1 MGELDGTRKRIRV
14 ELLWFHS
21 QIVIVMAG
29 DEKSLHSTWL
39 CISLASSKP
48 IVCCLCRPT
57 LLLLLANLDLW
68 PHFWAKTP
76 NCLGCL
82 GYEVLPPADFHG
94 NFSQGFDS
102 FPTES
107 ISQTACPTRIFH
119 SFNYSTSPPESL
131 FKKKDHV
138 TQQNLL
144 VFSVQKRS
152 KSLNHQAV
160 VFSINKNID
169 ELRNLILA
177 VRLLAMYW
185 TSKFELLRGCSV
197 PKRFSHVLALSATQW
212 VQERVIFDLHPTFGS
227 ERMNVLII

>member
-1 MGELDGTRKRIRV
+1 MRISAKGLFPFLAWLRHLSHISHRV
-14 ELLWFHS
+14 
-21 QIVIVMAG
+21 
-29 DEKSLHSTWL
+29 
-39 CISLASSKP
+39 P
-48 IVCCLCRPT
+48 IPRP
-57 LLLLLANLDLW
+57 
-68 PHFWAKTP
+68 P
-76 NCLGCL
+76 
-82 GYEVLPPADFHG
+82 
-94 NFSQGFDS
+94 
-102 FPTES
+102 
-107 ISQTACPTRIFH
+107 CPTRMFPFIQLFR
-119 SFNYSTSPPESL
+119 SPPESL

-144 VFSVQKRS
+144 VFSVQKWS

-212 VQERVIFDLHPTFGS
+212 VQERGIFDLHPTFGS
-227 ERMNVLII
+227 ERLKLLII